1 MRKRNIWKRY
11 SMRTLDCLCDLKAFN
26 VKLSAHSMNYSRR
39 LLFAFRNTIHHTRCN
54 WFNSMSLHNYR
65 CVAFLKTRRGKV
77 ACLFFLEMKPMLSL
91 YLTFFTIID
100 IMNMGFRA
108 KIYSYKVDNVDK
120 TYVVERDRTTGLR
133 VWNKINS

>member
-1 MRKRNIWKRY
+1 
-11 SMRTLDCLCDLKAFN
+11 
-26 VKLSAHSMNYSRR
+26 
-39 LLFAFRNTIHHTRCN
+39 
-54 WFNSMSLHNYR
+54 MS
-65 CVAFLKTRRGKV
+65 F
-77 ACLFFLEMKPMLSL
+77 FFLEMKPMLSL

-133 VWNKINS
+133 V